1 MGWFGPR
8 GIASIAL
15 LFVAISE
22 EPDLPGM
29 ETIETTVVATVLL
42 SIVLHGV
49 SAAPLVARYADWAK
63 GGPGPTDG
71 SCAHPRRRAGGP

>member
-15 LFVAISE
+15 LFVAMSE

-29 ETIETTVVATVLL
+29 ATIETTVVLTVLL

-49 SAAPLVARYADWAK
+49 SAAPLVAR
-63 GGPGPTDG
+63 
-71 SCAHPRRRAGGP
+71 